1 MMDVS
6 LLTSNATQLRSV
18 LSNPHHDFH
27 TLLLV
32 LISLSIIFQV
42 TSGVLMIVSDFYK
55 TQVKVTDQ
63 QNQRKRKVLNFI
75 SLALVMIV
83 TALNIMISAF
93 YSTTTPGQPVGGPHI
108 QDRSR
113 PSPHSLTITHTV
125 NMQSCSLIALLIIYV
140 IDVSGDVITKNS
152 AFTKI

>member
-18 LSNPHHDFH
+18 LSNPHHDFY

-75 SLALVMIV
+75 SLVLVMIV

-93 YSTTTPGQPVGGPHI
+93 YSTDYHPRATSGGPSYPGQEPAFSSQPYHHT
-108 QDRSR
+108 
-113 PSPHSLTITHTV
+113 HSQHAEL
-125 NMQSCSLIALLIIYV
+125 
-140 IDVSGDVITKNS
+140 
-152 AFTKI
+152 